1 MLRVVSKHT
10 KTRQNYYLVI
20 DRLSF
25 TRKKSVS
32 EAGARPP
39 YWVRPLTR
47 HHSLEVTGKQGSFP
61 VRKRTGTL
69 RIWRARELERIWES
83 GGGAPSGV
91 QGQSPWSGGQAGEAP
106 LKLKAFYCRREQI
119 SHSHLSET

>member
-69 RIWRARELERIWES
+69 RIWRARERIWES

-91 QGQSPWSGGQAGEAP
+91 QGQSPWSGGQ
-106 LKLKAFYCRREQI
+106 LKAFYCRREQI